1 MAIEN
6 KKMILLEDIK
16 GNREIA
22 YALLEASHPLFSNY
36 KITIVDE
43 SLLLENEIEL
53 GDYDWNKFKDLTTEE
68 KLRNLISIGLLYD
81 ELKNSK
87 YTYEL
92 TPDNLIFTI
101 NGSVKILNR
110 GIKGQIMPY
119 ENISNEDFLNSYKCM
134 IISLLDLKTYYEAL
148 KNGKLQ
154 FYKGNLFCENI
165 RQAETI
171 DEVLKLLKERY
182 LNEKQENQE
191 EYYRVNKKSFKKWK
205 ISSIVFI
212 LTTVSLIIALLY
224 LSFFSLRIQ
233 NNISS
238 MRLSFIQKDY
248 SNVISL
254 SKNQNSKSLSQEDK
268 YIVAYSVIMT
278 EPLSDKQKNELSNIS
293 MKSNEEYLRYW
304 VLIGQANIDEAIN
317 VASFLDDPQLIM
329 YGITKKID
337 EIKSNPKLSAE
348 ERTEK
353 INGYKTKLEELKK
366 KYLVP
371 SSDENKNN
379 KKSDENKN
387 NEESK
392 DTKN

>member
-22 YALLEASHPLFSNY
+22 YALLEASHSLFSNY

-53 GDYDWNKFKDLTTEE
+53 GDYDWNKFKDLTIEE

-92 TPDNLIFTI
+92 TPYNLIFTI
-101 NGSVKILNR
+101 NGAVKILNR
-110 GIKGQIMPY
+110 GIKGQIIPY

-212 LTTVSLIIALLY
+212 LATVSLIIALLY

-278 EPLSDKQKNELSNIS
+278 EPLTDKQKNELSNIS

-379 KKSDENKN
+379 KKSDGNKN
-387 NEESK
+387 NEEPK
-392 DTKN
+392 DAKN

>member
-22 YALLEASHPLFSNY
+22 YALLEASHSLFSNY

-53 GDYDWNKFKDLTTEE
+53 GDYDWDKFKDLTTEE

-110 GIKGQIMPY
+110 GIKGQIIPY

-379 KKSDENKN
+379 KKSNGNKN
-387 NEESK
+387 NEEPK
-392 DTKN
+392 DAKN

>member
-22 YALLEASHPLFSNY
+22 YTLLEASHPLFSNY
-36 KITIVDE
+36 KIKIDDE
-43 SLLLENEIEL
+43 NLLLENEIEL
-53 GDYDWNKFKDLTTEE
+53 GDYNWEDFNNLTIEE
-68 KLRNLISIGLLYD
+68 KLRNLISIGFLYD
-81 ELKNSK
+81 KLENSK

-119 ENISNEDFLNSYKCM
+119 ENISSEEFLNSYKCM

-171 DEVLKLLKERY
+171 DEVLKLLKEKY
-182 LNEKQENQE
+182 LNEKKENQE
-191 EYYRVNKKSFKKWK
+191 GYYRVNKKSFKKWK
-205 ISSIVFI
+205 ISAIFFG
-212 LTTVSLIIALLY
+212 LTTFSLIISLLY
-224 LSFFSLRIQ
+224 LSFFSLQIQ

-248 SNVISL
+248 SNVIDL
-254 SKNQNSKSLSQEDK
+254 SKKQSSKSLSQEDK
-268 YIVAYSVIMT
+268 YIIAYSVIMT
-278 EPLSDKQKNELSNIS
+278 EPLTDKQKNELSNIS

-337 EIKSNPKLSAE
+337 EIKTNPKLSAE

-353 INGYKTKLEELKK
+353 INGYKTKLEELKN

-371 SSDENKNN
+371 ATNEK
-379 KKSDENKN
+379 KN

>member
-22 YALLEASHPLFSNY
+22 YALLEASHSLFSNY

-53 GDYDWNKFKDLTTEE
+53 GDYNWDKFKDLTTEE

-110 GIKGQIMPY
+110 GIKGQIIPY

-134 IISLLDLKTYYEAL
+134 IISLLDLKTYYE
-148 KNGKLQ
+148 

-379 KKSDENKN
+379 KKSDGNKN
-387 NEESK
+387 NEEPK
-392 DTKN
+392 DAKN